1 MLYISLVSEVSDWKK
16 GEVGFLKAQAFG
28 VSKMASLPSFTQ
40 FCSLPRW
47 HSNLPSVPSINLV
60 KLPDVRLCR
69 RFAVTAVPRRKLA
82 ENTSDGEED
91 DSEKKTTR
99 KRAPSR
105 RRKKAESDVVP
116 EENPVPEANITNT
129 DEKTSL
135 PSEST
140 TVPEKPQRR
149 TRKKEIPI
157 ASTSSNLEEEPE
169 KKVTR
174 RTRVKKK
181 IDDSETELSE
191 IEDDTDNEKDIQFDE
206 NNEEDISFTYSWPP
220 LICCFGSV
228 HHAFIPSGRQAN
240 RLLDHEAHE
249 RMKDALWAPEKFV
262 RAPGGC
268 AADVALCLAKFGS
281 NAALMGKIGDDDFGQ
296 AMLYYLNENRV
307 QTRSVKIDAKRTTA
321 VSRMKMTKRGGVRMT
336 CVNACAEDSLKKS
349 EINVDVLKEAK
360 MFYFNSFS
368 LLDKKMRTSALQ
380 AIKISKQLGG
390 LIFFDLNLPLPLWHS
405 REETQSIIQE
415 AMELADIIEV
425 TKQELEFLCGI
436 VPSERFDTK
445 DNDRSKFVH
454 YDPDEIGSIRPD
466 NLELLFVTNGTSKI
480 HYYTKEHNGS
490 VLGMEDPPITPFT
503 SDMSAAGDGIVAALM
518 SKLIVQPHL
527 MTDKEYLVHS
537 IDYAINRGVTQQW
550 LQARTRGYPPKT
562 GMEDDEFYSDPN
574 GFKTITE
581 KAYRTLIPIHG
592 GDEEEE
598 EEVSLDVKRHE
609 GDDLEEDGVNIE
621 ADGDYDSE
629 DISEMY
635 DEKPVRKVNEV
646 VGAKR
651 RGL

>member
-1 MLYISLVSEVSDWKK
+1 M
-16 GEVGFLKAQAFG
+16 KAQAFG
-28 VSKMASLPSFTQ
+28 VIKMASFPSFTQ

-47 HSNLPSVPSINLV
+47 NSNLPSVSSINLL
-60 KLPDVRLCR
+60 KFPDVRLCR
-69 RFAVTAVPRRKLA
+69 RFAITAVPRKKLA
-82 ENTSDGEED
+82 DNTSDGEDD

-105 RRKKAESDVVP
+105 RRKKSESELP
-116 EENPVPEANITNT
+116 EENLVLETNISNT

-135 PSEST
+135 PSEPT
-140 TVPEKPQRR
+140 EVPEKPKRR
-149 TRKKEIPI
+149 YRKKEIAI

-174 RTRVKKK
+174 RTRAKKK
-181 IDDSETELSE
+181 VDDTADQSSETDQSE

-206 NNEEDISFTYSWPP
+206 TGEEDISFTYSWPP

-228 HHAFIPSGRQAN
+228 HHAFVPAGRPAN
-240 RLLDHEAHE
+240 RLLDHEYHE

-268 AADVALCLAKFGS
+268 AGDVALCLAKFGS

-296 AMLYYLNENRV
+296 ALLLYLNENRV
-307 QTRSVKIDAKRTTA
+307 QTRSIRIDAKRTTA
-321 VSRMKMTKRGGVRMT
+321 VSRMKMSKRGSLKMG

-368 LLDKKMRTSALQ
+368 LLDKKMRTTALQ

-390 LIFFDLNLPLPLWHS
+390 LIFFDLNLPLPLWNS

-415 AMELADIIEV
+415 ALELADVIEV

-436 VPSERFDTK
+436 TPSERFDTK
-445 DNDRSKFVH
+445 DNDRSKFTH
-454 YDPDEIGSIRPD
+454 YDPDQIGSIRPD
-466 NLELLFVTNGTSKI
+466 NVELLFVTNGTSKI

-503 SDMSAAGDGIVAALM
+503 SDMSAAGDGIVAGLM
-518 SKLIVQPHL
+518 GKLIVQPHL

-537 IDYAINRGVTQQW
+537 IDYAINRGVSQQW
-550 LQARTRGYPPKT
+550 LQARTRGYPPKSF
-562 GMEDDEFYSDPN
+562 MEDDEFFSDPN
-574 GFKTITE
+574 GLKTITE
-581 KAYRTLIPIHG
+581 KAFRTLVPVLG

-598 EEVSLDVKRHE
+598 VTLDVKRGD
-609 GDDLEEDGVNIE
+609 GDDLEEDEGVDNE
-621 ADGDYDSE
+621 RGGDYDSE
-629 DISEMY
+629 DLSE
-635 DEKPVRKVNEV
+635 DEEPVRRVNEV
-646 VGAKR
+646 AGGKR